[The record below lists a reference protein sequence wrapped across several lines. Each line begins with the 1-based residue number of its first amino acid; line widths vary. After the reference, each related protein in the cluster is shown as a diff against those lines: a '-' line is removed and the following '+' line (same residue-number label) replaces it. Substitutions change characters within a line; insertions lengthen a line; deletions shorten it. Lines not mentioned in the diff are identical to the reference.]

1 MLDKIF
7 TFLKDN
13 RILVAVKTKLLTKVE
28 EYKEPFKEKVQKYI
42 ETKAPEV
49 KEELVEF
56 ILAKVEL
63 PFYLKPFKGKVK
75 KVVNKNFDKL
85 VEFINGQINKF

>member
-1 MLDKIF
+1 MLGKIF

-63 PFYLKPFKGKVK
+63 PFYLKPFKGTVK

>member
-13 RILVAVKTKLLTKVE
+13 RVLVAVKTKLLTKVE

-75 KVVNKNFDKL
+75 KVVNKNLDKL

>member
-13 RILVAVKTKLLTKVE
+13 RVLVAVKTKLLTKVE

-42 ETKAPEV
+42 ETKAPEF

-75 KVVNKNFDKL
+75 KVVNKNLDKL

>member
-75 KVVNKNFDKL
+75 KVVNKNLDKL

>member
-1 MLDKIF
+1 MLDKLF

-13 RILVAVKTKLLTKVE
+13 RILVVIKTKLLTKVQE
-28 EYKEPFKEKVQKYI
+28 HKEPLKEKVQKYI

-63 PFYLKPFKGKVK
+63 PLYLKPFKGKIK
-75 KVVNKNFDKL
+75 KVVNKNLDKL
-85 VEFINGQINKF
+85 VEFINDQIDKF